1 MDQQPNQPQGFDP
14 SGSQPI
20 PPEGQPS
27 QPPQNGQPQGTP
39 PQNGQA
45 PYQPPYQAPPPG
57 NPQQPYQGGQTGGP
71 PYQQPYQAPY
81 QQPYQ
86 QGYYAPGTDNGTVK
100 ALSVLAYI
108 PLLFLVGLFLEKDNE
123 DVKFHVNQGLILF
136 ILEAILGVARSFLS
150 WLPFIG
156 WMVNIAFGVLSLG
169 TLALMIVGI
178 VNAAQ
183 GRRRPLPV
191 IGTLFTFVK

>member
-45 PYQPPYQAPPPG
+45 PYQPPYQ
-57 NPQQPYQGGQTGGP
+57 
-71 PYQQPYQAPY
+71 QPYQAPY

-108 PLLFLVGLFLEKDNE
+108 PLLFLVGLFVEKDNE